1 MKAILE
7 DNPLYKLYN
16 ILNYCICNIN
26 NYEFDKESDEIIDL
40 ILQGNKYKFEDN
52 YKTKTLELYNGFYL
66 YLVLGINHEDE
77 KNYDFI
83 DIYGSKYLIIFLD
96 TFKYLSKENPYDEI
110 LGNSI
115 QFNAIKSI
123 IEFYISI
130 TTNVNRLAGTIQADT
145 YYVAPSVIA
154 AAILDNVFGLTEN
167 DVEGNNL
174 NYEYLRK
181 VLSTKNGVE
190 YTLLG
195 IY

>member
-1 MKAILE
+1 M
-7 DNPLYKLYN
+7 
-16 ILNYCICNIN
+16 
-26 NYEFDKESDEIIDL
+26 
-40 ILQGNKYKFEDN
+40 Q
-52 YKTKTLELYNGFYL
+52 
-66 YLVLGINHEDE
+66 
-77 KNYDFI
+77 
-83 DIYGSKYLIIFLD
+83 
-96 TFKYLSKENPYDEI
+96 
-110 LGNSI
+110 
-115 QFNAIKSI
+115 IKSI

-145 YYVAPSVIA
+145 YYVSPSVIA

-181 VLSTKNGVE
+181 VLNTKNGVE